1 MHESKL
7 MFGRSRLALGVSAGL
22 MIGFFALIVIVGT
35 TIWLVERGNSLFEQ
49 SEAQRAVRIAAV
61 ELRDHVRT
69 AESSQR
75 SFLLTG
81 NEIYLAPYDTAKT
94 RARQELQDL
103 SRMIAPDAPNRAMLP
118 RLSQALSEKIEEM
131 DSSIA
136 LKSAGRD
143 TEALALVQRNR
154 GKTLMDEIN
163 VFLYG
168 AILIADENTARNSTE
183 QQRNASMLRWISAGA
198 AVVITLVVL
207 VVAFTVYRNRQ
218 DLKRARDE
226 VREANLTL
234 EERVKTRTADLVM
247 ARERAEVLLTE
258 VNHRVANSLQLVG
271 VLVQMQMR
279 SVTDTAARE
288 ALRETQSRIN
298 AISLIHKSLYTSKD
312 VTNVALDDYLGAML
326 ANLETAMKK
335 DGHTALL
342 KCYLEPV
349 SLRTDASV
357 NLGVA
362 VQELVTN
369 AFKYAYPDGQG
380 EVRVRLKRLDDDTA
394 ELTVEDDGVGMT
406 PTAAQTGTGLG
417 SKIIQTMASALK
429 TRVEYINRRPGTAAR
444 LVLTTANA

>member
-1 MHESKL
+1 
-7 MFGRSRLALGVSAGL
+7 MFGRSRLAIGVGAGL
-22 MIGFFALIVIVGT
+22 IIGFLALIVIVGT
-35 TIWLVERGNSLFEQ
+35 TVWLVERGNSLIQQ
-49 SEAQRAVRIAAV
+49 SALQHTIRIAAV
-61 ELRDHVRT
+61 ELRDNVRT

-75 SFLLTG
+75 GFLLTG

-94 RARQELQDL
+94 RAHQELDNL
-103 SRMIAPDAPNRAMLP
+103 GRLMAPDAPNRAMLP
-118 RLSQALSEKIEEM
+118 KLSQALDEKIVEM
-131 DSSIA
+131 DNTIA

-143 TEALALVQRNR
+143 ADALALLQRNR
-154 GKTLMDEIN
+154 GKALMDEIN

-168 AILIADENTARNSTE
+168 AILIADENATLNSAE
-183 QQRNASMLRWISAGA
+183 QQRNASLLRWISAVA

-218 DLKRARDE
+218 ELKRARDE
-226 VREANLTL
+226 VRDINLTL
-234 EERVKTRTADLVM
+234 EERVKTRTADLAM
-247 ARERAEVLLTE
+247 AWERAEVLLTE

-279 SVTDTAARE
+279 SVTDKAARD

-312 VTNVALDDYLGAML
+312 VTNVALEDYLGAML

-335 DGHTALL
+335 DGHTAIL
-342 KCYLEPV
+342 KCYLEPF

-357 NLGVA
+357 SLGVA

-369 AFKYAYPDGQG
+369 AFKYAYPDAPG
-380 EVRVRLKRLDDDTA
+380 EVRVRLKRLGDDTA
-394 ELTVEDDGVGMT
+394 ELTVEDDGVGMA
-406 PTAAQTGTGLG
+406 PNAAQAGTGLG

-429 TRVEYINRRPGTAAR
+429 THVEYINRAPGTVAR
-444 LVLTTANA
+444 LVLTTASA